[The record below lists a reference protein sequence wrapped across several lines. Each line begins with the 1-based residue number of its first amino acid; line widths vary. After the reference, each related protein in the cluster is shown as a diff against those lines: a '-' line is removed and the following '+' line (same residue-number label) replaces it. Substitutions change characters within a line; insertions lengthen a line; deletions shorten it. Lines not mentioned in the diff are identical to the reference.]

1 MKLYYAPGA
10 CSQAAHI
17 LLHETGLKHSS
28 EAVDLRA
35 KRTASGG
42 DFWAINPKGAVP
54 ALELDDGQ
62 VLTENGAVLQYIGDK
77 AGTEELLPRLGI
89 ERYRVI
95 EWLSYLGSDVHKS
108 FGPLF
113 NPASSDETKQ
123 AARDLVGKRLDYLE
137 GKLDGRDYLTGSSMS
152 VADPYLFAM
161 LGWTG
166 LHGIDLSR
174 WPNLTAFRRRMEE
187 RPTVR
192 TVMRAEG
199 LVKEEVGV

>member
-1 MKLYYAPGA
+1 MKLYYSPGA

-17 LLHETGLKHSS
+17 LLHETGLPHES
-28 EAVDLRA
+28 EKVDIRA

-42 DFWAINPKGAVP
+42 DYWAINPKGAVP
-54 ALELDDGQ
+54 ALQIGDE

-77 AGTEELLPRLGI
+77 AGNETLLPGAGL

-95 EWLSYLGSDVHKS
+95 EWLAYLGSDVHKS

-113 NPASSDETKQ
+113 NPASSDEAK
-123 AARDLVGKRLDYLE
+123 AGAREMVAKKFDFMEARLD
-137 GKLDGRDYLTGSSMS
+137 GQDYLAGPSMT

-166 LHGIDLSR
+166 MHGIDLAK
-174 WPNLTAFRRRMEE
+174 WPNLAGLRQRMEQRE
-187 RPTVR
+187 SVR
-192 TVMRAEG
+192 AVMQAEG
-199 LVKEEVGV
+199 LAEKADAS

>member
-1 MKLYYAPGA
+1 MKLYYSPGA

-17 LLHETGLKHSS
+17 LLHETGLPHDS

-35 KRTASGG
+35 HRTEGG
-42 DFWAINPKGAVP
+42 EDYYAINPKGAVP
-54 ALELDDGQ
+54 ALMIGDE

-77 AGTEELLPRLGI
+77 AGNETILPGAGI

-95 EWLSYLGSDVHKS
+95 EWLAYLGSDVHKS

-113 NPASSDETKQ
+113 NPASNDEVKQ
-123 AARDLVGKRLDYLE
+123 AARDVVGKKFDYLE
-137 GKLDGRDYLTGSSMS
+137 GKLEGQDYLAGPSMT

-166 LHGIDLSR
+166 MHGIDLAK
-174 WPNLTAFRRRMEE
+174 WPNLAALRQRMEQRE
-187 RPTVR
+187 SVR
-192 TVMRAEG
+192 AVMQAEG
-199 LVKEEVGV
+199 LVKEEVDG